1 MRMAEKL
8 NIPEFQGTAYIYTVY
23 RTCVDFGL
31 YDNKEISTDNL
42 LEIHIFNSEKEYRA
56 IFSTAKNCFIEN
68 VCDSDITDH
77 YIDDKM
83 MLYGTEMKRISE
95 NQVELKEN
103 GKTQVFHLP
112 DSIPKQVFGNPSKTI
127 NESFELDD
135 CLYVR
140 NYYSFDE
147 NNLLYLEGYRLMGIT
162 KGGVDFVKEKE

>member
-1 MRMAEKL
+1 MTEKP
-8 NIPEFQGTAYIYTVY
+8 NIPEFQGTAYIYAVY
-23 RTCVDFGL
+23 RTHVDFGI
-31 YDNKEISTDNL
+31 YNNESIPTDAL

-68 VCDSDITDH
+68 ICDSDITDH

-83 MLYGTEMKRISE
+83 MFYGTEMKRISE

-103 GKTQVFHLP
+103 NKTQIFNLP
-112 DSIPKQVFGNPSKTI
+112 NIVPKQTFGNPSETVNKQFKT
-127 NESFELDD
+127 DD

-147 NNLLYLEGYRLMGIT
+147 NNLIYLEGYRLMGIT
-162 KGGVDFVKEKE
+162 EGGV